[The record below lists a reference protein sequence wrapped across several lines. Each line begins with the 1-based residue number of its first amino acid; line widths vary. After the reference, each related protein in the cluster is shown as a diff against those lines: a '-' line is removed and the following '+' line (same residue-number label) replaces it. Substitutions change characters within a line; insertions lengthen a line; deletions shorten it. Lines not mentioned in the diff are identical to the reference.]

1 MSPAAPAD
9 ATDTPDP
16 ADDGSARTRRGFL
29 STLGSVTAGVAALAD
44 PAAAATNGTDA
55 GTNGTDAA
63 PRHRVP
69 HRQMR
74 RAFHN
79 EVDVITGAEIPVGA
93 VRRTAHPDAEY
104 VNVVPGVTFTRPQ
117 YEQFLSLFRRVLHDR
132 TLSLVGDGFEVTGP
146 HTSRA
151 SWVVCGTL
159 PEGTRLCL
167 PATGTHR
174 WAPNGKCIRAEVA
187 WLDPDATEAAV
198 RSLAEHTSLPWRQ
211 RPDGDGRRVA

>member
-1 MSPAAPAD
+1 MSAAAPDD
-9 ATDTPDP
+9 ATDAPDSA
-16 ADDGSARTRRGFL
+16 ADESARTRRGFL
-29 STLGSVTAGVAALAD
+29 STLGSVAAGVAVLAD
-44 PAAAATNGTDA
+44 SATAATT
-55 GTNGTDAA
+55 GTDAA
-63 PRHRVP
+63 TSGVDAAPRYEVP

-79 EVDVITGAEIPVGA
+79 EVDVITGAEMRVGA

-117 YEQFLSLFRRVLHDR
+117 YEQFLSLFRRVLYDR

-198 RSLAEHTSLPWRQ
+198 RSLTEHAPLP
-211 RPDGDGRRVA
+211 